1 MGNTTTSG
9 ITNSECYR
17 KQNRTTT
24 IHRMSSAKKINCH
37 TKENVEKTNAR
48 ATGMWHATN
57 NKTQATDKH
66 DDNLPITVNNAHVP
80 VITENNKKKKRKKK
94 GKS

>member
-17 KQNRTTT
+17 KQNKTTT

-37 TKENVEKTNAR
+37 TKENVEKTNGR

-57 NKTQATDKH
+57 NKTQATDKP

-80 VITENNKKKKRKKK
+80 VITEKKTKKRKKK